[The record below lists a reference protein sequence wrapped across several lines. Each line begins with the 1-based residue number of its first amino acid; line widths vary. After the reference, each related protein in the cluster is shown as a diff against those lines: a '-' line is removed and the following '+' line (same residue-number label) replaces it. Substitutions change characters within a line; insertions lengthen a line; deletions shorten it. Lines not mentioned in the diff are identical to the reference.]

1 MIVRLVLLAAALLT
15 LMQPAHARRVALV
28 VGQGA
33 YLGGAEATIG
43 LSPLVNPPN
52 DAGKIAQLLDR
63 HGFEVL
69 SCDGKRPGCFDLD
82 RAGLLAA
89 LDRLEVSAKGAEMA
103 LVFFAGHGLSTEE
116 GNVLAPIDA
125 KVDCATG
132 AVRQGVTVERF
143 MRATEPATHKLLI
156 LDACRD
162 NPLGLVC
169 PGLKNKKLSFTRIE
183 AGAMQG
189 LLLVTST
196 QFGQQALDGPPGSNS
211 PFATALLGRAGGQRQ
226 RVFRTGDERGGPRHI
241 RGGTQTG
248 RLSADPGQS
257 RGRRC
262 AGRLPRGPRLHRR
275 RPDGGARDQN
285 RTALGRR
292 SGGANRGATSG
303 QPSCEAP
310 GAGENPAATVVSGPN
325 CRDQDGKRRRP
336 HHDDRILRDVG
347 GALPCSPQEHNA
359 RTEEKVIDTGNVLYI
374 YRDFPDSD
382 LGIQTHMIAH
392 CIGSDDRSRF
402 LEALYGRKLV
412 GPTGLIHFTAAEQL
426 GFSREKI
433 DSCLADPKLRS
444 DVVSL
449 MDGMKRLNLYA
460 FPTFFINSEMTVGQ
474 APLEFFEAKFN
485 EILASGK

>member
-52 DAGKIAQLLDR
+52 DAGRIAELLER

-89 LDRLEVSAKGAEMA
+89 LDQLHVGAKGADMA

-116 GNVLAPIDA
+116 GNVLAPVDA

-169 PGLKNKKLSFTRIE
+169 PGLNNKKLSFTRIE
-183 AGAMQG
+183 AEAMQG

-196 QFGQQALDGPPGSNS
+196 QFGQQALDGPPGSHS
-211 PFATALLGRAGGQRQ
+211 PFATALLAALEANANVFFEQVMNEVAHTTFEAARKQDGFLQIPGKVVGGVAPPDCLAGQGCI
-226 RVFRTGDERGGPRHI
+226 GDSRMAALAIENE
-241 RGGTQTG
+241 
-248 RLSADPGQS
+248 RLSA
-257 RGRRC
+257 
-262 AGRLPRGPRLHRR
+262 
-275 RPDGGARDQN
+275 
-285 RTALGRR
+285 
-292 SGGANRGATSG
+292 
-303 QPSCEAP
+303 
-310 GAGENPAATVVSGPN
+310 AAV
-325 CRDQDGKRRRP
+325 
-336 HHDDRILRDVG
+336 
-347 GALPCSPQEHNA
+347 EA
-359 RTEEKVIDTGNVLYI
+359 RTEAQRQASQAAKHRELARIQRLLLSPGPIAEIRMGSDDAPIMMIEYCVMWAGPCYAHHRNTMPLLKKKYIDTGNVLYI
-374 YRDFPDSD
+374 YRDFQIPIWVS
-382 LGIQTHMIAH
+382 
-392 CIGSDDRSRF
+392 
-402 LEALYGRKLV
+402 KL
-412 GPTGLIHFTAAEQL
+412 T
-426 GFSREKI
+426 
-433 DSCLADPKLRS
+433 
-444 DVVSL
+444 
-449 MDGMKRLNLYA
+449 
-460 FPTFFINSEMTVGQ
+460 
-474 APLEFFEAKFN
+474 
-485 EILASGK
+485 